1 MLIIKDIS
9 HLKLYL
15 KAYQEKGYSIG
26 YVPTMGALHQGHGKL
41 LKQSQ
46 NDNQKTVMSIFVN
59 EKQFNKKSDFDEYP
73 RNKGRDYDFCESHN
87 VDVIFEPSSEE
98 IYPDDKPILKNKYF
112 QNILCDRFRP
122 GHFDGVITVLN
133 KLFSVVQ
140 ANKVYFGQKDYQQL
154 KIVEKFI
161 EEKFSNLKLISIPTE
176 RQEEG
181 IAYSSRNENLSKKQ
195 LQEFIDFHNS
205 AIQFTKSFDKKI
217 QIKEANTLAKNFI
230 TNLVDQEFDYFE
242 FRNANSLEIE
252 GDISDAR
259 LFYAIYKGQTRLID
273 NIEL

>member
-1 MLIIKDIS
+1 MLIIKDIPN
-9 HLKLYL
+9 LKLYL
-15 KAYQEKGYSIG
+15 RAYQEKGYSIG

-59 EKQFNKKSDFDEYP
+59 EKQFNKKEDFDEYP
-73 RNKGRDYDFCESHN
+73 RNKGRDYDFCKSHN

-98 IYPDDKPILKNKYF
+98 IYADDKPILKNKYF

-161 EEKFSNLKLISIPTE
+161 EEKFKNLKLISIPTE

-195 LQEFIDFHNS
+195 LQEFYNFHNS
-205 AIQFTKSFDKKI
+205 VIQFAKSFDKKS

-230 TNLVDQEFDYFE
+230 TNLADQEFDYFE
-242 FRNANSLEIE
+242 FRNTNSLEIE

-273 NIEL
+273 NIEF